1 MPTTLERTKTP
12 FRRSA
17 VFTAEIRA
25 MDEGSKTV
33 SAMVSTVSADRHGSI
48 ILPSAWRLEQYR
60 KNPVVIW
67 GHSWDGGPEAAIGIC
82 QELDAVQG
90 KGLQA
95 EIQYAVEANPNA
107 ELVWKLMQAGV
118 LRAYSPGF
126 YVHDWVDQMDL
137 QDERMAEK
145 VAALPDYARNAL
157 VTGQV
162 WEVITD
168 AELLELS
175 NVLIGSNP
183 DALAEAVQSGVVPR
197 ELAGRALEEL
207 GLDER
212 SAMLRRLASR
222 TRPRATTLSA
232 GRKEE
237 NMDTI
242 TPAAEARTPEQAP
255 VQRATEPA
263 EAAPTA
269 TEARDLEQRVAG
281 MEQRLDQVLA
291 ALKGLQANV
300 PEAPSERDLEAEA
313 ERITDEIMAELAE

>member
-1 MPTTLERTKTP
+1 MPTTSRAKTP

-25 MDEGSKTV
+25 LDEGSKKVT
-33 SAMVSTVSADRHGSI
+33 AMVSTVSPDRHGSI
-48 ILPSAWRLEQYR
+48 ILPAAWRLEQYH
-60 KNPVVIW
+60 KNPVVLW
-67 GHSWDGGPEAAIGIC
+67 GHSWDGGPEAAIGVC
-82 QELDAVQG
+82 QALEAIEGQ
-90 KGLQA
+90 GLQA
-95 EIQYAVEANPNA
+95 ELQYAVEANPTA
-107 ELVWKLMQAGV
+107 QLVWNLMAAGV

-126 YVHDWVDQMDL
+126 YVHDWIDQIDL
-137 QDERMAEK
+137 QDERMKDK

-157 VTGQV
+157 VMGQV

-222 TRPRATTLSA
+222 TRPRGTTLGA

-237 NMDTI
+237 TMDII
-242 TPAAEARTPEQAP
+242 TPAP
-255 VQRATEPA
+255 VEKAAGPA

-269 TEARDLEQRVAG
+269 TEARELEQRVAG
-281 MEQRLDQVLA
+281 IEQKLDQVLA
-291 ALKGLQANV
+291 ALKGLQAEA
-300 PEAPSERDLEAEA
+300 PEAPAERDLDAEA

>member
-1 MPTTLERTKTP
+1 MPNTPRTKTP

-33 SAMVSTVSADRHGSI
+33 SAMVSTVSPDRHGSI

-60 KNPVVIW
+60 KNPVVLW
-67 GHSWDGGPEAAIGIC
+67 GHSWYGGPEAAIGTC
-82 QELDAVQG
+82 STLEAVEG

-95 EIQYAVEANPNA
+95 DLQYAVEANPNA

-126 YVHDWVDQMDL
+126 YVHDWIDQIDL
-137 QDERMAEK
+137 QDERMKDK

-157 VTGQV
+157 VMGEV

-222 TRPRATTLSA
+222 TRPRAIA

-242 TPAAEARTPEQAP
+242 TPAPEPAP
-255 VQRATEPA
+255 VEKAAESA

-269 TEARDLEQRVAG
+269 TEARDLEQRGAG
-281 MEQRLDQVLA
+281 MEQKLDQVLA
-291 ALKGLQANV
+291 TLKGLQDEA
-300 PEAPSERDLEAEA
+300 PEAPRERDLEAEA
-313 ERITDEIMAELAE
+313 ERLTDEIMAELAE

>member
-1 MPTTLERTKTP
+1 MPNTPRTKTP

-60 KNPVVIW
+60 KNPVVLW
-67 GHSWDGGPEAAIGIC
+67 GHSWDGGPEVAIGTC
-82 QELDAVQG
+82 PTLEAVDG

-95 EIQYAVEANPNA
+95 ELQYAVEANPNA
-107 ELVWKLMQAGV
+107 ALVWKLMQAGV

-126 YVHDWVDQMDL
+126 YVHDWIDQIDL
-137 QDERMAEK
+137 QDERMKDK

-157 VTGQV
+157 LMGQV

-222 TRPRATTLSA
+222 TRPRGTTLGA

-237 NMDTI
+237 TMDII
-242 TPAAEARTPEQAP
+242 TPAPEPAP
-255 VQRATEPA
+255 VEKAAGAA

-269 TEARDLEQRVAG
+269 TEARDPEQRFAS
-281 MEQRLDQVLA
+281 MEQKLDQILA
-291 ALKGLQANV
+291 TLKGLQSEA
-300 PEAPSERDLEAEA
+300 PEAPVERDLDAEA
-313 ERITDEIMAELAE
+313 ERITDEILAELAE